1 MLRMVLG
8 VLLAVVLSVLLTLG
22 VVNIVQVKGIEKELE
37 TVNKK
42 LDKAGQ
48 KLTEL
53 AEAADKSHAPPLA
66 HGTPHWGYDGALNPA
81 KWGDVFPVCGSG
93 KSQSPVDIRGPFV
106 KATNELKPSFKPAT
120 LKIVNNGHTLQVN
133 VGNGSK
139 TEINGESYELL
150 QFHFHRPSE
159 EHIEGKPMAMVA
171 HFVHKSAAGK
181 LAVIGVLLSE
191 GAENEAVKMIWANA
205 PKEEGPEKVVAES
218 TFNPAAML
226 PKRLHYYSFEGS
238 LTTPPCTEGVTFYIL
253 KTPMTISRAQIDA
266 FPFKMNARPVQPLN
280 GRHISAN

>member
-53 AEAADKSHAPPLA
+53 AEAADKSHAPPQA
-66 HGTPHWGYDGALNPA
+66 HGAPHWGYDGELNPA

-93 KSQSPVDIRGPFV
+93 KSQSPVDIRGPFE

-191 GAENEAVKMIWANA
+191 GAENESVKMIWANA

-218 TFNPAAML
+218 TLNPAAML

-253 KTPMTISRAQIDA
+253 KTPTTISRAQVDA